1 MFYNKVLIKGFLY
14 KLCFAEANE
23 YYMRKNVKASFNLDY
38 TIETIFLKIIMCEL
52 HIQKHLLM

>member
-1 MFYNKVLIKGFLY
+1 
-14 KLCFAEANE
+14 
-23 YYMRKNVKASFNLDY
+23 MRKNVKASFNLDY